1 MKRFFARKTACNNGH
16 THASAAE
23 AKRCNDLHVKQAAG
37 LIVGLRWE
45 PRFTFAINGREVK
58 MRNGQVMRY
67 TGDFT
72 YIEGNRQVV
81 EEVKAKN
88 GFMTRDVPVKLAL
101 MAAIYPDIEVRVVT

>member
-16 THASAAE
+16 THASAVE
-23 AKRCNDLHVKQAAG
+23 AQRCNDLHLLQAAG
-37 LIVGLRWE
+37 QIVGLRHE
-45 PRFTFAINGREVK
+45 PRFTFAVNGREVK

-72 YIEGNRQVV
+72 YVENNRQVV

-88 GFMTRDVPVKLAL
+88 GWMTRDVPVKLAL
-101 MAAIYPDIEVRVVT
+101 MAAFYPDIDVRVVT

>member
-1 MKRFFARKTACNNGH
+1 VKRFFARKTACNSGH

-23 AKRCNDLHVKQAAG
+23 AKRCNDLHLLQAAG
-37 LIVGLRWE
+37 QIVGLRHE
-45 PRFTFAINGREVK
+45 PRFTFAIDGREVK

-72 YIEGNRQVV
+72 YIENNRQVV